1 MNGEVRDIVGG
12 LLLLAIGVFRR
23 SASAE
28 LWLRHAAEHGPGL
41 FSNDYFQF
49 PDSVRFNHHIGGVEG
64 QAQRAAKGPHS
75 FPRHDRRQCDPVR
88 IAAAP
93 FGLIVALFGVVV
105 MSSFADPQSHPLQ
118 TALLAAAAAV
128 GGWLLFV
135 VIMGLNFPVLNWPF

>member
-12 LLLLAIGVFRR
+12 LLLLAIGVFGALQALNFGFGTPRNM
-23 SASAE
+23 
-28 LWLRHAAEHGPGL
+28 GPGFFPMIISSSLIL
-41 FSNDYFQF
+41 FGSIITLVGLKAKRSEL
-49 PDSVRFNHHIGGVEG
+49 PKVHIRSLVTIVGSVILFGLLLR
-64 QAQRAAKGPHS
+64 
-75 FPRHDRRQCDPVR
+75 
-88 IAAAP
+88 P